1 VTLIEL
7 ILIIL
12 TLILSLIAIKIS
24 FQFDI
29 NLYLRDRREIKKNQ
43 LMNIC
48 PHTRI
53 IDIQDKKV
61 HMQSLF
67 SSPVGTRHWI
77 CNQCGLV
84 VDSDEVA
91 YELMARY
98 GKHPMKLMENQNKFI
113 KSAKKLKII

>member
-1 VTLIEL
+1 MTLIEL
-7 ILIIL
+7 LLIILII
-12 TLILSLIAIKIS
+12 ILSFIVIKIS
-24 FQFDI
+24 LQFDI

-43 LMNIC
+43 LKSIC

-53 IDIQDKKV
+53 IDIQGKQI

-67 SSPVGTRHWI
+67 SSPVGTRHFI

-84 VDSDEVA
+84 VDSDELA
-91 YELMARY
+91 NELIARY
-98 GKHPMKLMENQNKFI
+98 AKDPMKLMEKQRKFI